1 MKIEFL
7 AIAQAELYAAFQWY
21 ESQQKL
27 LGLRF
32 LNEIDASLRRIASYP
47 ESFIQLNEA
56 IRRCLVKR
64 FPYGILYGI
73 DIDKIVVVASLH
85 LHRKP
90 DYWLARLEKSDF

>member
-7 AIAQAELYAAFQWY
+7 AIAQTELDEAYQWY
-21 ESQQKL
+21 ETQQKS

-32 LNEIDASLRRIASYP
+32 LNEIDASLRRMATYP
-47 ESFIQLNEA
+47 ESFIQINDG

-73 DIDKIVVVASLH
+73 DAEKIIVVAIMH

-90 DYWLARLEKSDF
+90 DYWVTRINK

>member
-7 AIAQAELYAAFQWY
+7 AIAQAELDEAYQWY
-21 ESQQKL
+21 ETQQTS

-32 LNEIDASLRRIASYP
+32 LNEIDASLRRIVTYP
-47 ESFIQLNEA
+47 ESFIQLNSG

-73 DIDKIVVVASLH
+73 DVDKIIVVAIMH

-90 DYWLARLEKSDF
+90 GYWLSRINK

>member
-7 AIAQAELYAAFQWY
+7 AIAQAELDEAYQWY
-21 ESQQKL
+21 ETQQTS

-32 LNEIDASLRRIASYP
+32 LNEIDASLRRIAAYP
-47 ESFIQLNEA
+47 ESFVQINDG

-73 DIDKIVVVASLH
+73 DVDKIIVVAIMH

-90 DYWLARLEKSDF
+90 GYWVSRINK

>member
-7 AIAQAELYAAFQWY
+7 AIAQTELDEAYQWY
-21 ESQQKL
+21 ETQQKT
-27 LGLRF
+27 LGLQF
-32 LNEIDASLRRIASYP
+32 LNEIDASLRRIAAYP
-47 ESFIQLNEA
+47 ESFIKINDG

-73 DIDKIVVVASLH
+73 DVDKIIVVAIAH

-90 DYWLARLEKSDF
+90 DYWLARISK